1 MRAKLKATIT
11 TTSIVVIVLV
21 AAATT
26 TTTTTTIAT
35 SLLLLPLLPLPLPL
49 LLLLL
54 PRRLLLLLLRRLLL
68 PCFSLVLAR
77 LSIPRRARLDSPGSQ
92 YSRWSRD
99 FKKCYKGFTVSA
111 GCKRFL
117 GFYCA
122 VLDVTGFGLWHT
134 ATLVVI
140 V

>member
-26 TTTTTTIAT
+26 TTTTTIAT

-49 LLLLL
+49 
-54 PRRLLLLLLRRLLL
+54 LLLLLLRRLLL

-77 LSIPRRARLDSPGSQ
+77 LSIPRRAQLDSPGSQ